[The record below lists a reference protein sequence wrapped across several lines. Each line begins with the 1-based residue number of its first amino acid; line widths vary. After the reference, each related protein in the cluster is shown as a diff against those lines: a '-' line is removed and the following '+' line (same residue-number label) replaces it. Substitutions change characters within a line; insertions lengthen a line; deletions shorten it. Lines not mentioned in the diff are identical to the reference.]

1 MVAVDARRLE
11 QGELQV
17 IDTPEALD
25 AAVARIGAGEGA
37 IAVDTERAAGYRYSD
52 RAYLVQ
58 LFRRGAGTML
68 IDPVPFGSL
77 AQLGE
82 VINGE
87 LWVLHA
93 ATQDLPSLREIGL
106 DPQEIF
112 DTELASR
119 LLGKERVGLGAVVH
133 ELLGIELAK
142 AHSASDWSRRP
153 LPDEWLAYAALDVEL
168 LLDVHERLLVEL
180 REAEKLEWAREEFA
194 DILTRE
200 LRPEREEPWRRLSG
214 IHTVHRPRQLAIA
227 RELWLARDAYARE
240 TDTAPSRLVPDR
252 ALVAAAKEMPR
263 TKRQLAAL
271 KSFTGRAS
279 CEQLERWWAAIE
291 RGRTT
296 DTLPERQVRSANAI
310 PTPRAWADKRP
321 EADARLKAA
330 KPAVAETAQQL
341 NLPTENL
348 LTPAVL
354 RRVAWEPAGDSE
366 SAIAKQLRELG
377 ARNWQCNITAPI
389 IWDAFVASRQ
399 DTEESAAQE
408 S

>member
-25 AAVARIGAGEGA
+25 AAIARIGAGEGA

-82 VINGE
+82 IINGE
-87 LWVLHA
+87 SWVLHA

-106 DPQEIF
+106 DPREIF

-252 ALVAAAKEMPR
+252 ALIAAVKEMPR
-263 TKRQLAAL
+263 TKGQLAAL

-279 CEQLERWWAAIE
+279 RDQLERWWEAIE

-296 DTLPERQVRSANAI
+296 DALPDRQARPANAI
-310 PTPRAWADKRP
+310 PTPRSWANKRP

-330 KPAVAETAQQL
+330 KPAVAETAEQL

-348 LTPAVL
+348 LTPAIL

-366 SAIAKQLRELG
+366 AAIAEQLRELG

-399 DTEESAAQE
+399 DAEESAAQE